1 MSLGIILAAI
11 FGLVFVLVLVG
22 AAFWYL
28 HRAQHAKDIERSIK
42 MVPLLVQLPPAEE
55 EASQRD
61 ERERIKENI
70 TRAEGIFTLLSG
82 IKTSRF
88 LYSQRHIAFELVA
101 QGERIY
107 FYVGVPAALVSS
119 VEKAL
124 VAGYPTVQIKQVTEH
139 NIFSESGKIGTVAGG
154 ELSLTQKSMYP
165 VQTYKTLDFD
175 PMSGILSS
183 LSRLKAG
190 EGAAVQI
197 MIRPAPSK
205 WSKNS
210 RNYAKG
216 LLNPQRAKAN
226 DPMNIASQIARAPF
240 GTPDWQAKE
249 QMNDPTKQADT
260 IDQKQAQSIEEKASE
275 PAFQTLIRFVTSSDD
290 LAKSR
295 MIVQDLVNGFAQF
308 NQPGSNGFEFHEAR
322 TPRDLARDFI
332 FRTFP
337 RNHKDM
343 ILNTTELATV
353 FHLPDAA
360 SELATPLERKGRK
373 EVSAPADLPEKGI
386 VIGSNFFQGKEKIV
400 RLSDEDRKRHMYII
414 GQTGT
419 GKSVTLRDLIV
430 QDMALG
436 KGLCVIDPH
445 GELADEVL
453 ACVPRNRI
461 DDVIYFNPA
470 DLAVPLGLN
479 IMEFDPAHPEQ
490 KDFII
495 QEVINMLYKLYDP
508 DKQGIIGPR
517 FEHWFRMAA
526 LTIMSDPQGATFL
539 EVPKPFVDDEYLK
552 EKFKFVTDT
561 TVQDFWINEMGQTS
575 DYHKSEM
582 LGWFVSKWGAFQ
594 SNEVM
599 RNIIGQ
605 HKSAFNFPE
614 IMDES
619 KILIVNLSKGQ
630 TGTENSR
637 LLGMIFV
644 IKILAAALGR
654 SGRAKN
660 EMPQFSLYVDEF
672 QNFSTDS
679 FATIL
684 SEARKYN
691 LSLIV
696 ANQFIGQLSEEIKGA
711 VFGNVGTLMTFR
723 CGPEDAEFLEK
734 QFEPSFDR
742 NDLVNIPNLQGAIKL
757 MAGGLPTIPFSVHP
771 VFPPVGQENAEM
783 AMHLRELTRQKFG
796 RPKPEVEAE
805 VRAQL
810 HTRGEAGAEKAEAA
824 KPEPVKA

>member
-1 MSLGIILAAI
+1 MGAIVIVALVIAALFLAVLGGAI
-11 FGLVFVLVLVG
+11 TWYVF
-22 AAFWYL
+22 
-28 HRAQHAKDIERSIK
+28 RTQRAKDIERSLK
-42 MVPLLVQLPPAEE
+42 MVTLKLQLPPAEDE
-55 EASQRD
+55 DSQRD

-82 IKTSRF
+82 IKTKRF
-88 LYSQRHIAFELVA
+88 LYSQRHISFEIVA
-101 QGERIY
+101 QGEQIY
-107 FYVGVPAALVSS
+107 FYVGVPAALVSA

-124 VAGYPTVQIKQVTEH
+124 VAAYPTIQIRHASAH
-139 NIFSESGKIGTVAGG
+139 NIFSPTGKVAGVAGG
-154 ELSLTQKSMYP
+154 DLRLSQRAMYP
-165 VQTYKTLDFD
+165 IQTYKTLDFD
-175 PMSGILSS
+175 PMSGLLSS
-183 LSRLKAG
+183 LSRMQSG
-190 EGAAVQI
+190 EGAAIQI
-197 MIRPAPSK
+197 MIRPASER
-205 WSKNS
+205 WSNQS
-210 RNYAKG
+210 RTYAKG
-216 LLNPQRAKAN
+216 LLNPQRARM
-226 DPMNIASQIARAPF
+226 DSPLHIASQVARAPF

-260 IDQKQAQSIEEKASE
+260 IDQKQAQAIEEKASE
-275 PAFQTLIRFVTSSDD
+275 PAYETLIRL
-290 LAKSR
+290 LASTEDHSKSK

-308 NQPGSNGFEFHEAR
+308 NQPGSNSFTFQEAR
-322 TPRDLARDFI
+322 TPKDLARDFI
-332 FRTFP
+332 LRTFP
-337 RNHKDM
+337 RNQRQV
-343 ILNTTELATV
+343 ILNSTELATV
-353 FHLPDAA
+353 FHLP
-360 SELATPLERKGRK
+360 SESLELATPLERKGRK
-373 EVSAPADLPEKGI
+373 EVSAPSDLPDNGI
-386 VIGSNFFQGKEKIV
+386 VIGSNFFQGKEKVV

-430 QDMALG
+430 QDMAMG

-453 ACVPRNRI
+453 SCVPRNRL
-461 DDVIYFNPA
+461 DDVVYFNPA

-479 IMEFDPAHPEQ
+479 IMEFDQAHPEQ

-517 FEHWFRMAA
+517 FEHWFRMAS
-526 LTIMSDPQGATFL
+526 LTIMSDPKGATFL

-552 EKFKFVTDT
+552 EKFKFVKDA

-605 HKSAFNFPE
+605 HKSAFNFPQ

-644 IKILAAALGR
+644 IKILAAALAR
-654 SGRAKN
+654 SGRSKK
-660 EMPQFSLYVDEF
+660 EMPLFTLYVDEF

-691 LSLIV
+691 LCLIV

-757 MAGGLPTIPFSVHP
+757 MAKGLPTVPFSIHP
-771 VFPPVGQENAEM
+771 IFPPVGEENAQV
-783 AMHLRELTRQKFG
+783 AMHLKELTRQRFG
-796 RPKPEVEAE
+796 RAKAEVEKE
-805 VRAQL
+805 VRLQL
-810 HTRGEAGAEKAEAA
+810 ATRGGEKTEESSKPSKQPA
-824 KPEPVKA
+824 KV

>member
-1 MSLGIILAAI
+1 MNAVMVLATFLVLAFIAVAAI
-11 FGLVFVLVLVG
+11 G
-22 AAFWYL
+22 AALFA
-28 HRAQHAKDIERSIK
+28 RRSQHAKDIERGLK
-42 MVPLLVQLPPAEE
+42 MVPLLLKLPPAEE
-55 EASQRD
+55 DESQRD
-61 ERERIKENI
+61 DREKIKENI
-70 TRAEGIFTLLSG
+70 SKAEGIFTLLSG
-82 IKTSRF
+82 LATKRK
-88 LYSQRHIAFELVA
+88 LYSQRHIAFEIVVR
-101 QGERIY
+101 GEQIY
-107 FYVGVPAALVSS
+107 FYVGVPAALTSA

-124 VAGYPTVQIKQVTEH
+124 VSAYPTIQIEQASEH
-139 NIFSESGKIGTVAGG
+139 NIFSQQGKLAGVVGG
-154 ELSLTQKSMYP
+154 ELNLTQKNIYP
-165 VQTYKTLDFD
+165 VQTYKTLEFD
-175 PMSGILSS
+175 PMSGMIAS
-183 LSRLKAG
+183 LSKLTQD
-190 EGAAVQI
+190 EGAAIQI
-197 MIRPAPSK
+197 MVRPAPAK
-205 WSKNS
+205 WAKGA
-210 RNYAKG
+210 REYAKG
-216 LLNPQRAKAN
+216 LLNPQRAKSN
-226 DPMNIASQIARAPF
+226 DPMHIATQIAKAPF
-240 GTPDWQAKE
+240 STPDWQAKE
-249 QMNDPTKQADT
+249 QMHDPTKQADT
-260 IDQKQAQSIEEKASE
+260 IDQKQAQAIEEKASE
-275 PAFQTLIRFVTSSDD
+275 PAFETLVRVLASSSDQARSQ
-290 LAKSR
+290 LV
-295 MIVQDLVNGFAQF
+295 VQDIVNGFAQF
-308 NQPGSNGFEFHEAR
+308 NQPGSNGFVYAPAN
-322 TPRDLARDFI
+322 TPRELAHDFI
-332 FRTFP
+332 FRIFP
-337 RNHKDM
+337 RNRKGV
-343 ILNTTELATV
+343 ILNSTELATI
-353 FHLPDAA
+353 FHLPDVAA
-360 SELATPLERKGRK
+360 EIGTPLERKGRR
-373 EVSAPADLPEKGI
+373 EVSAPAELPSQGV
-386 VIGSNFFQGKEKIV
+386 VIGSNFFQGKEKVV

-419 GKSVTLRDLIV
+419 GKSVTLEDLIV

-445 GELADEVL
+445 GELADAVL
-453 ACVPRNRI
+453 AKVPRSRI

-479 IMEFDPAHPEQ
+479 IMEFDPEHPEQ

-517 FEHWFRMAA
+517 FEHWFRMAS

-552 EKFKFVTDT
+552 EKFKHVKDT

-605 HKSAFNFPE
+605 HKSAFNFTE
-614 IMDES
+614 IMDS
-619 KILIVNLSKGQ
+619 NKILIVNLSKGQ

-644 IKILAAALGR
+644 IKLLAAALAR
-654 SGRAKN
+654 SGREKSQ
-660 EMPQFSLYVDEF
+660 MPQFTLYVDEF

-691 LSLIV
+691 LCLVV

-711 VFGNVGTLMTFR
+711 VFGNVGTLFTFR

-757 MAGGLPTIPFSVHP
+757 MANGLPTVPFTIHP
-771 VFPPVGQENAEM
+771 VFPPVGKANVEV
-783 AMHLRELTRQKFG
+783 AMQLKELTRKRFG
-796 RPKPEVEAE
+796 RPKAEVEEE
-805 VRAQL
+805 VRQQL
-810 HTRGEAGAEKAEAA
+810 RTRDGETSTAAEK
-824 KPEPVKA
+824 KPAPAPVG